1 MNISDIVVQSNNI
14 FRNEGKAQHTGFE
27 LAGKINFGELTGK
40 RNNYYASLAYTNLF
54 IAKFKDSGE
63 VGGEGEDGYGS
74 YSAGNRLPYAPKH
87 SLALNLSYEDQQG
100 LIGRVGVTHVSQQ
113 FANTDNYVG
122 TSPAGYTGTL
132 SDGSTQDD
140 YGLFGEI
147 PALTLFNASMS
158 YSPVGQK
165 VTYFVSGENLA
176 DKKYFSSRTNGLQ
189 AGRGRTVFA
198 GLRYGF

>member
-1 MNISDIVVQSNNI
+1 
-14 FRNEGKAQHTGFE
+14 
-27 LAGKINFGELTGK
+27 
-40 RNNYYASLAYTNLF
+40 
-54 IAKFKDSGE
+54 
-63 VGGEGEDGYGS
+63 
-74 YSAGNRLPYAPKH
+74 
-87 SLALNLSYEDQQG
+87 
-100 LIGRVGVTHVSQQ
+100 VTHVSQQ
-113 FANTDNYVG
+113 FANTENYRG

-132 SDGSTQDD
+132 SDDSTQLTNN

>member
-1 MNISDIVVQSNNI
+1 M
-14 FRNEGKAQHTGFE
+14 
-27 LAGKINFGELTGK
+27 
-40 RNNYYASLAYTNLF
+40 
-54 IAKFKDSGE
+54 
-63 VGGEGEDGYGS
+63 
-74 YSAGNRLPYAPKH
+74 
-87 SLALNLSYEDQQG
+87 
-100 LIGRVGVTHVSQQ
+100 
-113 FANTDNYVG
+113 
-122 TSPAGYTGTL
+122 
-132 SDGSTQDD
+132 SDGTSTQDD